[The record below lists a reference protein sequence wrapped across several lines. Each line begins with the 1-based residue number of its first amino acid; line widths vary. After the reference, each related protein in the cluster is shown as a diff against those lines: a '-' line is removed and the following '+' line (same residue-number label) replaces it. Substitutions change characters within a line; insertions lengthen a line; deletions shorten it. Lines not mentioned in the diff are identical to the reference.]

1 MTRED
6 LVDELAESLCESVDQ
21 KTLLKLYYNVS
32 YEWLESL
39 SKEKLLELALN
50 ILGEKM
56 ELED

>member
-1 MTRED
+1 MTRET
-6 LVDELAESLCESVDQ
+6 LIDEIAESLCNSVDQ

-39 SKEKLLELALN
+39 SKEKLLELALKV
-50 ILGEKM
+50 LGEKM